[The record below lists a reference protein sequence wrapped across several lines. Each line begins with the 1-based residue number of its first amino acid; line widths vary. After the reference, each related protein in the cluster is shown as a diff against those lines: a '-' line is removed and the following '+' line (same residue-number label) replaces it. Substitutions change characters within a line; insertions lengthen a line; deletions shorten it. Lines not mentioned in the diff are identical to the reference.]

1 MTLLALATVADLEVR
16 LGLSVGD
23 LQDTNLARAQAALD
37 DTSALVRAEGG
48 KTWLDS
54 GGVIVTAPAEV
65 ITIVIKAALRE
76 YKNPDSFTSE
86 QLGDYSYRTD
96 AVGGVYLTEDERR
109 IIRAA
114 SGTASHGLWTVRTP
128 SAYNEKPTFGAQYFI
143 PSELVDGPY
152 LEGYQN

>member
-1 MTLLALATVADLEVR
+1 MTLLSLAAISDLEVR

-23 LQDTNLARAQAALD
+23 LQDANLARAQAALD
-37 DTSALVRAEGG
+37 DTSALVRAEAG
-48 KTWLDS
+48 KTWLDA
-54 GGVIVTAPAEV
+54 GGLTVTAPAEV
-65 ITIVIKAALRE
+65 ITIVIKATLRE

-128 SAYNEKPTFGAQYFI
+128 SAYNENPSLGVNYYM
-143 PSELVDGPY
+143 PSELTAGPY
-152 LEGYQN
+152 EGY